1 MRIIR
6 LVMKGF
12 PKIVQAIFTQVDD
25 PFPGP
30 AKAVRR
36 LGGVATLLGAAVFAL
51 AAAAAPARV
60 VSTNLCTD
68 QLAMLIAAPGQLVS
82 VSAVARDPV
91 SSAMAREAA
100 AYPVNHGAA
109 EEIFLLSPDLVL
121 GGEFMR
127 PDTRATL
134 ERLGLRVETLPIET
148 SFAQSRA
155 NILRIGAL
163 LGREDRA
170 AALAAEMDAG
180 LEGERDG
187 ELGGAQEGERDGERE
202 APPPGARP
210 RAALLYSGGYTSGA
224 GTLADEIL
232 QRAGLDNIAARDGAQ
247 GLTRLPLERLAMEAP
262 DLLVLGQNYGKPAL
276 AQEILRHPAVRALG
290 ADRAAIAD
298 NLWVCGLPQR
308 GAAVARLRA
317 WVEARRP

>member
-1 MRIIR
+1 MRVILLSI
-6 LVMKGF
+6 KDF
-12 PKIVQAIFTQVDD
+12 PKIVQAIFTKVDD
-25 PFPGP
+25 LFPGP
-30 AKAVRR
+30 AKAARR
-36 LGGVATLLGAAVFAL
+36 MGGVATLLGAAAFAL
-51 AAAAAPARV
+51 GAAAAPARV

-100 AYPVNHGAA
+100 AYPANHGAA
-109 EEIFLLSPDLVL
+109 EEIFLLAPDLVL

-134 ERLGLRVETLPIET
+134 ERLGLKVETLPIET

-155 NILRIGAL
+155 NILRVGAL

-180 LEGERDG
+180 LEAG
-187 ELGGAQEGERDGERE
+187 RE
-202 APPPGARP
+202 TPAPGARP
-210 RAALLYSGGYTSGA
+210 TAALLYSGGYTSGA

-232 QRAGLDNIAARDGAQ
+232 KRAGLDNLAARDGVQ
-247 GLTRLPLERLAMEAP
+247 GLARLPLERLVMEAP

-298 NLWVCGLPQR
+298 TLWVCGLPQS
-308 GAAVARLRA
+308 GEAVSRLRA

>member
-1 MRIIR
+1 MRVIY
-6 LVMKGF
+6 LGMKDF
-12 PKIVQAIFTQVDD
+12 SKIVQAISTQVDD

-30 AKAVRR
+30 AKAVRWT
-36 LGGVATLLGAAVFAL
+36 GGVAALFGAAIFAL

-148 SFAQSRA
+148 SFAQTRA

-163 LGREDRA
+163 LGREERA

-187 ELGGAQEGERDGERE
+187 ELDGGRE
-202 APPPGARP
+202 AGRAASPPGARP
-210 RAALLYSGGYTSGA
+210 TAALLYSGGYTSGA

-232 QRAGLDNIAARDGAQ
+232 ERAGLDNIAARDGTQ
-247 GLTRLPLERLAMEAP
+247 GLTRLPLERLVMEAP

-298 NLWVCGLPQR
+298 TLWVCGLPQS

>member
-36 LGGVATLLGAAVFAL
+36 LGGVATLLGAAAFGL

-187 ELGGAQEGERDGERE
+187 ELDGGRE
-202 APPPGARP
+202 AGRAASPPGARP
-210 RAALLYSGGYTSGA
+210 TAALLYSGGYTSGA

-298 NLWVCGLPQR
+298 NLWVCGLPQS